1 MRNHGKP
8 HVLATLWGLMVIA
21 LALGVT
27 HAEPAVFDT
36 LGGPLPR
43 LVKAGVRPYL
53 VVSDIEVPAGRMVTI
68 EPGAVFLFKNFTGF
82 HIQGRLVAQGN
93 RLKPIVFTSEFDSR
107 YNSASTLSAN
117 PYDWNGVYLHSD
129 ALGSTLAHT
138 QILYSVYGLIS
149 ETKFIR
155 IEQGVFRDNGKSD
168 VVIEKVAA
176 MVSGQSYSYILST
189 TDATVDGV
197 PVRLLR
203 DPMAPRRAAYRYA
216 GLLMFLAGTGV
227 GVWQINEY
235 RGAQKHLSELSQ
247 ESFGNLF
254 PHENIDWLKA
264 RDRRNFTIAGAGG
277 GALLAVVGAVGFFWS
292 FTF

>member
-1 MRNHGKP
+1 
-8 HVLATLWGLMVIA
+8 MVVM
-21 LALGVT
+21 LALGG
-27 HAEPAVFDT
+27 AQAAPAAFDT

-68 EPGAVFLFKNFTGF
+68 EPGAVFLFKNFTGL
-82 HIQGRLVAQGN
+82 HIQGRLIAQGN

-107 YNSASTLSAN
+107 FNTASTLSAN
-117 PYDWNGVYLHSD
+117 PFDWNGVYLHSD
-129 ALGSTLAHT
+129 ALGTTLAHT

-168 VVIEKVAA
+168 VVIEKVAQ
-176 MVSGQSYSYILST
+176 MVSEPSYSYILST

-227 GVWQINEY
+227 GVWQLYEY
-235 RGAQKHLSELSQ
+235 QGAQQHLSELSQ
-247 ESFGNLF
+247 ESFDNLH
-254 PHENIDWLKA
+254 PYKSKDWLDA
-264 RDRRNFTIAGAGG
+264 RDRRNMTIAGAGG
-277 GALLAVVGAVGFFWS
+277 GALLAAVGAVGFFWS